1 MTTQNKIEKL
11 KLEGWNVVFNVAEFT
26 HEADRGCVKY
36 KSKNITS
43 LYKSIKNDFK
53 QAYYLQL
60 LYNNN
65 YIVHLAKNQ

>member
-36 KSKNITS
+36 KSKNITG

-53 QAYYLQL
+53 
-60 LYNNN
+60 
-65 YIVHLAKNQ
+65 